1 VRSKIEY
8 QVGLVSRSSAAIA
21 DSSGTSGRLLHAAQ
35 RGDSH
40 AMGELVARYW
50 PRLRRWAHGRL
61 PRWVRTNAD
70 TTDLVQDA
78 FVGALRNLDA
88 FEPRSAHALAVYL
101 RTAVRNR
108 IRDEHRRLARR
119 GPGAPAGDELAAVDG
134 SPLDALLQAERTR
147 RYRAALDTLSERD
160 RELVVAHVELAYSH
174 AQLGLMTGRSP
185 NAARMALQRAVER
198 LAAALES

>member
-1 VRSKIEY
+1 MGK
-8 QVGLVSRSSAAIA
+8 SSAAIVG
-21 DSSGTSGRLLHAAQ
+21 SSGTSRRLLYAAQ
-35 RGDSH
+35 HGDSR
-40 AMGELVARYW
+40 AVGELFARYW

-70 TTDLVQDA
+70 TTDLVQEA

-88 FEPRSAHALAVYL
+88 FEPRSAHALAAYL

-108 IRDEHRRLARR
+108 IRDEHRRIARR
-119 GPGAPAGDELAAVDG
+119 GPVAMAGDELAAVDG
-134 SPLDALLQAERTR
+134 SPLESLLQAERMR
-147 RYRAALDTLSERD
+147 RYRAALETLSERD
-160 RELVVAHVELAYSH
+160 RELLVAHVELAYSH